1 MGFVMIEHQDGVRWT
16 FSGEKTGAQACQMLT
31 QNAVWDAQNVAFVE
45 NWCLIRLVGE
55 DRKTIGVVGIL
66 PEKEPRKEKVQL
78 LSILSRQASAAVS
91 NHHLHSRVHLQN
103 QQLEEAYMQTI
114 ETLRYAVETKDKET
128 RGHSERVS
136 SLAAA
141 IAQTLGMPEE
151 QVQLIRT
158 AGLFHDI
165 GKIGVR
171 DSILLKNGPL
181 TVDEFREI
189 QNHPAMGENILVAY
203 DPLKEILPIIRSHHE
218 RYDGTGYPDKL
229 AGESICLG
237 ARIIAVAD
245 SFDAMISNRTYR
257 SGLGFEKTVQELQKG
272 KNAQFD
278 PMIVDAFT
286 RMINQMGREGFRQ
299 QYCAH
304 ANLG

>member
-1 MGFVMIEHQDGVRWT
+1 
-16 FSGEKTGAQACQMLT
+16 
-31 QNAVWDAQNVAFVE
+31 
-45 NWCLIRLVGE
+45 
-55 DRKTIGVVGIL
+55 
-66 PEKEPRKEKVQL
+66 
-78 LSILSRQASAAVS
+78 
-91 NHHLHSRVHLQN
+91 
-103 QQLEEAYMQTI
+103 
-114 ETLRYAVETKDKET
+114 
-128 RGHSERVS
+128 
-136 SLAAA
+136 
-141 IAQTLGMPEE
+141 
-151 QVQLIRT
+151 
-158 AGLFHDI
+158 
-165 GKIGVR
+165 
-171 DSILLKNGPL
+171 
-181 TVDEFREI
+181 
-189 QNHPAMGENILVAY
+189 MGENILVAY

-257 SGLGFEKTVQELQKG
+257 SGLGFEKTMQELQKG